1 MSSWLAALGPCA
13 SPKSKSKSEHKN
25 DSPQSRTSFTLGSL
39 KRRGSLTDIR
49 TGNSRKSTN
58 SRSFREKLQETFEG
72 SLRRAKKT
80 GSLESMSSQRN
91 QTFSNPDAT
100 YTSKSRASP
109 SLSHSSSVKTTGSQ
123 SPLQMEDSASQAV
136 ITHDKF
142 WTNFY
147 NTLPRNQKKNG
158 RPNELTIQDLNQSTG
173 QGADSDGVEAPN
185 GQWSAYATSP
195 RSKRKM
201 KSLGRMNSAPSS
213 HTSPS
218 REMDNLS
225 NLGPQQVEIFDNV
238 TNASMLPRSA
248 SLQEDYLGREPRNS
262 SRLDLRKV
270 SPSPDRTVS
279 PAGSPNSIQ
288 GTNRS
293 RNRNGTY
300 FEFRTLDRVQD
311 GVYMYEPSSPS
322 ASSSSRMTVDT
333 GSMSFSSKSPSICT
347 LETEHHGRFQYPENS
362 YSPSNKANI
371 SAQTFSFME
380 GPYMTPQE
388 YQTHILEL
396 IQSLNQPQGRECASS
411 KAHGISI
418 EAETGG
424 QERKSSPKMYK
435 SQKFIVL
442 GVQDQQQ
449 MDFTESDHYVKRE
462 QPIFTVKAHVFQ
474 IDPETKKNWLP
485 SSKQA
490 IPVSYYHDS
499 ARGTYRIISVEGS
512 KAIINSTITPSMT
525 FTKTSQ
531 KFGQWSDPRANTVY
545 GLGFNTEADLAK
557 FIEKFKDVK
566 ELTRQQQH
574 QAHQNSVQQV
584 NGSYDDS
591 PSSSSQSTPQS
602 PARNFLHTRS
612 SSLTSMQGEQ
622 PRETVNLK
630 ERRNSFNNTA
640 QNNDAAAPPTSQSDA
655 QLRYENDKLKLALAQ
670 SSANAKKWEVE
681 LQTLK
686 NNNARLTAA
695 LQESTANVEEWKKQ
709 LAAYKEESSKM
720 KKKVAELEK
729 KPGGSEQV
737 TALQTEIQELRG
749 KLESVQQDNQNKDEE
764 IQRLEER
771 FSEMAAK
778 ESTNTGLQN
787 KIKVGG
793 FFRGSSQNESE
804 KLKALEEENRGLASK
819 VQEMKQLLQNYKTG
833 QEQENRDLLRM
844 QDQLGSKITEL
855 YEIHEQIVSMLC
867 KESSS

>member
-1 MSSWLAALGPCA
+1 MAMWNSTSFDQQSGADFDDLVQLAI
-13 SPKSKSKSEHKN
+13 HKN
-25 DSPQSRTSFTLGSL
+25 FP
-39 KRRGSLTDIR
+39 
-49 TGNSRKSTN
+49 
-58 SRSFREKLQETFEG
+58 
-72 SLRRAKKT
+72 
-80 GSLESMSSQRN
+80 
-91 QTFSNPDAT
+91 
-100 YTSKSRASP
+100 
-109 SLSHSSSVKTTGSQ
+109 
-123 SPLQMEDSASQAV
+123 
-136 ITHDKF
+136 
-142 WTNFY
+142 
-147 NTLPRNQKKNG
+147 
-158 RPNELTIQDLNQSTG
+158 ELD
-173 QGADSDGVEAPN
+173 
-185 GQWSAYATSP
+185 W
-195 RSKRKM
+195 
-201 KSLGRMNSAPSS
+201 
-213 HTSPS
+213 
-218 REMDNLS
+218 
-225 NLGPQQVEIFDNV
+225 
-238 TNASMLPRSA
+238 
-248 SLQEDYLGREPRNS
+248 
-262 SRLDLRKV
+262 
-270 SPSPDRTVS
+270 
-279 PAGSPNSIQ
+279 
-288 GTNRS
+288 
-293 RNRNGTY
+293 
-300 FEFRTLDRVQD
+300 
-311 GVYMYEPSSPS
+311 
-322 ASSSSRMTVDT
+322 
-333 GSMSFSSKSPSICT
+333 
-347 LETEHHGRFQYPENS
+347 
-362 YSPSNKANI
+362 
-371 SAQTFSFME
+371 
-380 GPYMTPQE
+380 
-388 YQTHILEL
+388 
-396 IQSLNQPQGRECASS
+396 
-411 KAHGISI
+411 
-418 EAETGG
+418 
-424 QERKSSPKMYK
+424 
-435 SQKFIVL
+435 
-442 GVQDQQQ
+442 
-449 MDFTESDHYVKRE
+449 E